1 MTKEQFG
8 ELIMTNKESLY
19 RVAKSILRN
28 DDDCADA
35 IEEAIVKGFE
45 NLRSLKKD
53 EFAKTWLIRILLNE
67 CYSIYRFKKK
77 YADDLP
83 EQSYADE
90 DYSDLHEALYKLN
103 DKQRLAVSLHYL
115 DGYSIREVARILKIS
130 EAAVK
135 MNLSRARKLLKGY
148 LEE

>member
-67 CYSIYRFKKK
+67 CYSIYRFKQK

-83 EQSYADE
+83 EQSCASD
-90 DYSDLHEALYKLN
+90 DYSDLHEALCKLN

-115 DGYSIREVARILKIS
+115 DGYSIREVARIIKTS

>member
-67 CYSIYRFKKK
+67 CYSIYRFKQK

-83 EQSYADE
+83 EQSYDSD

-115 DGYSIREVARILKIS
+115 DGYSIREVARILKTS

>member
-67 CYSIYRFKKK
+67 CYSIYRFKQK

-83 EQSYADE
+83 EQSHASD

-115 DGYSIREVARILKIS
+115 DGYSIREVARILKTS

>member
-19 RVAKSILRN
+19 RVAKSVLRN

-67 CYSIYRFKKK
+67 CYSIYRFKQK
-77 YADDLP
+77 
-83 EQSYADE
+83 ST
-90 DYSDLHEALYKLN
+90 
-103 DKQRLAVSLHYL
+103 RVVS
-115 DGYSIREVARILKIS
+115 S
-130 EAAVK
+130 
-135 MNLSRARKLLKGY
+135 LLKTIR
-148 LEE
+148 LVLLVRKRMAEAQS